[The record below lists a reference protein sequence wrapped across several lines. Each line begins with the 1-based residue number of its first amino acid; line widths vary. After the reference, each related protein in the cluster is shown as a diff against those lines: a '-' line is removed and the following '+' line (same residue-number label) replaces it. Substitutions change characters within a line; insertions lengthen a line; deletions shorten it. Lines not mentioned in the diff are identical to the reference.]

1 MKVIQVIPLLT
12 VKITLIPDKGFQNT
26 EILYQAVIAQS
37 VEPWQIFVSISINER
52 FKTGE
57 GSNPTRLIFF
67 HERYYTIID
76 FNEVDIRVYL
86 PEKVIIH
93 QGR

>member
-37 VEPWQIFVSISINER
+37 VEPRQIFVSISINER
-52 FKTGE
+52 FKTAE
-57 GSNPTRLIFF
+57 GSNPT
-67 HERYYTIID
+67 
-76 FNEVDIRVYL
+76 
-86 PEKVIIH
+86 
-93 QGR
+93 

>member
-1 MKVIQVIPLLT
+1 MTYKSVPTLEGNTGYTVINGKKLH
-12 VKITLIPDKGFQNT
+12 LIPDKGFQNT

-37 VEPWQIFVSISINER
+37 VEPRQIFVSISINER

-67 HERYYTIID
+67 VKEI
-76 FNEVDIRVYL
+76 F
-86 PEKVIIH
+86 
-93 QGR
+93 

>member
-12 VKITLIPDKGFQNT
+12 VKNTLIPDKGFQNT
-26 EILYQAVIAQS
+26 EILYQAIIAQS
-37 VEPWQIFVSISINER
+37 VEPRQIFVSISIDER

-67 HERYYTIID
+67 S
-76 FNEVDIRVYL
+76 
-86 PEKVIIH
+86 
-93 QGR
+93 